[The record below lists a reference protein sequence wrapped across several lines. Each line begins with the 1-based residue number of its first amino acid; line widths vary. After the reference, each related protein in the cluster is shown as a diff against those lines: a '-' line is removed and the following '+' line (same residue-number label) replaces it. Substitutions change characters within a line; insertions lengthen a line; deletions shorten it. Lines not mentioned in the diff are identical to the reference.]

1 MTNPLRRLLA
11 LFRLAFRRVWANR
24 WLSAAELAGA
34 VAVIGLALTIPMYA
48 DAVYHRIM
56 SENLGTTGPA
66 GTRLPPF
73 AFMFRYVFYLQAP
86 TRLADLL
93 PADRFISHELPA
105 RLQLPNTG
113 LVRYFQTNN
122 FRLFPMRADGTH
134 NADDEPLLRI
144 PLTAISHFADHVTLL
159 EGEQPP
165 DTPPTGELVA
175 SEPPATNLPGGG
187 FKTDMIQ
194 VLVSQALAERAGLQ
208 IGDRYIVIS
217 GHADAGAVHVPVVI
231 AGVWM
236 PRDPTDTYWFYRPDL
251 LSNMLIVPEGA
262 FTQKIAPTFERELAE
277 VLWYANF
284 DGRSVRVWNAPALID
299 RISGVITRAGQDDL
313 NLQTSASPLNRLQG
327 YRADSLLLTGQ
338 LYTFSLPLFLLAFA
352 FVLLTAG
359 LRANSLRN
367 EAAVLRS
374 RGASAWQVLGV
385 ATIQSALIAA
395 AGLVLATPM
404 AMLVAQLMGKTRSFL
419 DFSGA
424 EWLPVALTPSSLP
437 FGLAAAGA
445 LVAISTLPVSEAARH
460 TILSYKLERAR
471 SLLRPWWQRAG
482 IDVLLLIPAAYWT
495 WLLQRQGYLDISG
508 ATTSAPASA
517 LDPFGNPS
525 LFIVSSLSMISLTL
539 LFIRLLPTMLR
550 ALAGI
555 LSRLPGA
562 AMLLA
567 LRQLARTPGAY
578 ATPVLLLSLTL
589 ALAIFTSSMAATLDR
604 HLDQQMRYTVGG
616 DARILGVGH
625 DNRQMQIGF
634 TEVETLGRSSANTDS
649 AQEGASAGD
658 PTRQSAGP
666 RWLFLP
672 VTDYLKAPG
681 VTDATRVG
689 QYPIAP
695 EFGAGG
701 NKPGQFIGID
711 WRDYARIA
719 FWRKDFAAEP
729 LGGLLNAL
737 ASAPDGVLVPESI
750 MRQNALQVGDTIRAA
765 ISLPDATVRLTFKV
779 VGAFTLWPTW
789 FPNDEKKGPAFI
801 GNLDYVFEAAGG
813 QAPYDVWLKLAGDA
827 TRETVLPELRR
838 LDNSSWN
845 YQEARALIER
855 EQARPQRQGLFGMLS
870 TGFIA
875 AAALTVLGL
884 FIYAAF
890 SFRRRM
896 IELGVLRAIGLSA
909 AQMSSSLAWEMGVLF
924 GAGVGTGSALGL
936 WASQIYLPY
945 LQEPAGSL
953 TRAAS
958 FVVTTNPA
966 QINLVYALMAL
977 LFAVTVAG
985 LVALLRRLRIFQA
998 VKLGETE

>member
-1 MTNPLRRLLA
+1 MTNPFRRLLA
-11 LFRLAFRRVWANR
+11 LFSLAFRRVWANP

-34 VAVIGLALTIPMYA
+34 IAVIGLALTLPMYA

-56 SENLGTTGPA
+56 SENLGATGPA
-66 GTRLPPF
+66 GARLPPF
-73 AFMFRYVFYLQAP
+73 AFMFRYVFYLQQP

-122 FRLFPMRADGTH
+122 FRLYPVRANGTH
-134 NADDEPLLRI
+134 TPDDEPLLRI
-144 PLTAISHFADHVTLL
+144 PLTAMSRFGDHVTLV
-159 EGEQPP
+159 EGSYPS
-165 DTPPTGELVA
+165 DTPPAGELTAVQPSA
-175 SEPPATNLPGGG
+175 TTLPARGRRTSPV
-187 FKTDMIQ
+187 Q
-194 VLVSQALAERAGLQ
+194 ALVSQALAERAGLQ
-208 IGDRYIVIS
+208 IGDHYIAIS
-217 GHADAGAVHVPVVI
+217 GHADAGAVHVPIVI
-231 AGVWM
+231 AGVWT
-236 PRDPTDTYWFYRPDL
+236 PRDPTDVYWFYQPRL
-251 LSNMLIVPEGA
+251 LNDMLIVPEGA
-262 FTQKIAPTFERELAE
+262 FIQQIAPTFERELAE

-284 DGRSVRVWNAPALID
+284 DGSSVRVWNAPALID
-299 RISGVITRAGQDDL
+299 RISAVIARAGQDDL

-327 YRADSLLLTGQ
+327 YRADSLRLTGQ
-338 LYTFSLPLFLLAFA
+338 LCTFSLPLFLLAFA

-374 RGASAWQVLGV
+374 RGASTWQVLGV
-385 ATIQSALIAA
+385 ASIQSGLIAA
-395 AGLVLATPM
+395 AGFVLATPL
-404 AMLVAQLMGKTRSFL
+404 AMLVAQVMGKTRSFL

-424 EWLPVALTPSSLP
+424 EWLPVTLTPASLP

-445 LVAISTLPVSEAARH
+445 LVAIGALPVIGAARH

-471 SLLRPWWQRAG
+471 SLRRPWWQRAG
-482 IDVLLLIPAAYWT
+482 IDALLLIPAAYWT

-508 ATTSAPASA
+508 GATVAPAGA
-517 LDPFGNPS
+517 LDPFTNPS
-525 LFIVSSLSMISLTL
+525 LFIVSSLSMIALTL
-539 LFIRLLPTMLR
+539 LFIRLLPVMLR
-550 ALAGI
+550 ALAG
-555 LSRLPGA
+555 LLARLPGA

-589 ALAIFTSSMAATLDR
+589 ALAIFTSTMAATLDR
-604 HLDQQMRYTVGG
+604 RLDQQMRYTVGS
-616 DARILGVGH
+616 DARMIGVGH

-634 TEVETLGRSSANTDS
+634 VEVETLGRSSTGS
-649 AQEGASAGD
+649 GLAQDGASASAPG
-658 PTRQSAGP
+658 QQNAGP

-672 VTDYLKAPG
+672 ITDYLKAPS
-681 VTDATRVG
+681 VAAATRVG
-689 QYPIAP
+689 QYPMAP
-695 EFGAGG
+695 EFGSGG
-701 NKPGQFIGID
+701 ARPGQFIGID

-737 ASAPDGVLVPESI
+737 ASAPDGVLAPESI
-750 MRQNALQVGDTIRAA
+750 MRQNALQVGDTIRATL
-765 ISLPDATVRLTFKV
+765 SLPDATVRLTFKV
-779 VGAFTLWPTW
+779 VGAFKLWPTW

-813 QAPYDVWLKLAGDA
+813 QAPYDVWLKLADNA
-827 TRETVLPELRR
+827 TRETVLPELRQ
-838 LDNSSWN
+838 LDNSSWD
-845 YQEARALIER
+845 YQDARALIER

-870 TGFIA
+870 IGFIA

-909 AQMSSSLAWEMGVLF
+909 AQMSSSLAWELGVLF
-924 GAGVGTGSALGL
+924 GAGIGAGSALGL
-936 WASQIYLPY
+936 WASQMYLPY
-945 LQEPAGSL
+945 LQEPAASV
-953 TRAAS
+953 TRAVS
-958 FVVTTNPA
+958 FVVVTNPA
-966 QINLVYALMAL
+966 QINLVYGLMAL